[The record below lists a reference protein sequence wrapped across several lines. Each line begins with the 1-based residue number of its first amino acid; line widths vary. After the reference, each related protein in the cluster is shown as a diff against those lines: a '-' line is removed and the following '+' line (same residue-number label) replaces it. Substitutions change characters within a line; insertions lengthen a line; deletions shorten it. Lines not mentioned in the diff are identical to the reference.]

1 MRRVMTAIVCVA
13 IVACFSSREAHDD
26 LGNVVVTESKADVS
40 HCVFL
45 FHITA
50 VVDLR
55 LYEGDR
61 DAAMAEAMVD
71 LRNNAL
77 KHRCDTVLL
86 TRIRETTHQI
96 KLEGEG
102 FTCEGTGIAGDP
114 RLP

>member
-1 MRRVMTAIVCVA
+1 MRRVMTVIVCVA
-13 IVACFSSREAHDD
+13 IMACFSSREAQDD
-26 LGNVVVTESKADVS
+26 LGEVVVTESKADVS
-40 HCVFL
+40 HCTYL

-77 KHRCDTVLL
+77 KHRCDTVFL
-86 TRIRETTHQI
+86 TRIQETTSQL
-96 KLEGEG
+96 KVEGEG
-102 FTCEGTGIAGDP
+102 YSCEGTGIAGDP
-114 RLP
+114 RVP